1 MPVAENIADIRTRIA
16 AAAHRTGRKPE
27 EVVLM
32 AVSKTVSPDRIR
44 EAYKAGLRLFGE
56 SRVQEMAAKADAL
69 RDLKNAEWH
78 MIGHLQTNKSWKAAE
93 LFGAVESVDSVRL
106 AEKLNAATEQVGKTL
121 AVLIEIMVGG
131 EAAKSGL
138 AQESSELL
146 AILQEAKRLPYL
158 EFRGLMTVPP
168 FTEDPDGA
176 RPFFR
181 KLRKLRDE
189 IAHARWPSVSMDVLS
204 MGMSHDFE
212 VAVEEGSTCVRVGT
226 ALFGE
231 RQKDLTTE
239 DAEITERD

>member
-69 RDLKNAEWH
+69 RDLKDAEWH
-78 MIGHLQTNKSWKAAE
+78 LIGHLQTNKSLKAAE

-121 AVLIEIMVGG
+121 AVLIEINVGG

-138 AQESSELL
+138 APESSELQ

-181 KLRKLRDE
+181 RLRKLRDE

-239 DAEITERD
+239 DAETEKD